1 MNAGINPERLLKVLL
16 GPIISEKA
24 ALAADR
30 SAQYVFKVEPTATKR
45 EIGQA
50 VELLFEVKVDSVQV
64 LNVKGKAKRFG
75 ARLGK
80 RSDWRKA
87 YVRLAPG
94 NDIDFG
100 GGA

>member
-1 MNAGINPERLLKVLL
+1 M
-16 GPIISEKA
+16 
-24 ALAADR
+24 
-30 SAQYVFKVEPTATKR
+30 
-45 EIGQA
+45 
-50 VELLFEVKVDSVQV
+50 LFEVKVEQVQV

-75 ARLGK
+75 ARLG
-80 RSDWRKA
+80 RRPDWRKA